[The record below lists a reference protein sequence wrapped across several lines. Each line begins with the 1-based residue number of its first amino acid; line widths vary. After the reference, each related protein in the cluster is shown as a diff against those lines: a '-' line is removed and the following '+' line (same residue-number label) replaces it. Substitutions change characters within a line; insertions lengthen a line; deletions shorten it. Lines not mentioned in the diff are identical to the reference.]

1 MRWCSSP
8 AKLTS
13 QRVRPDELYV
23 MPLGRREVRCEHDI
37 TPSSQCKEGTIMKS
51 IFDSSFKY
59 RPSFKTDVRETFLR
73 VRQELEAQIRQEQE
87 AQQEQKVGNNLPRV
101 ASY

>member
-1 MRWCSSP
+1 
-8 AKLTS
+8 
-13 QRVRPDELYV
+13 
-23 MPLGRREVRCEHDI
+23 
-37 TPSSQCKEGTIMKS
+37 MKS

-59 RPSFKTDVRETFLR
+59 RPSFKTDVRETFFR

-101 ASY
+101 VSY